1 MNRELE
7 NDDINLTI
15 IGSDMSLT
23 GDLLTSNDVRID
35 GEFYG
40 ELITSGKIVVSED
53 GYIEGKIRG
62 VDIVIIGQA
71 KGEFVAE
78 NNFQIS
84 PGGYFKGTI
93 KTRYIRISDSA
104 HFDGTCD
111 ISPGREDIET
121 VHTKKNFDIEKKERT
136 TNLQLPETKPE
147 KHIKSTL
154 EKTNKK
160 PKESS
165 HSSDDSAPPPEKQ
178 SLLASKI
185 KQIKSI

>member
-7 NDDINLTI
+7 NNDINLTI

-23 GDLLTSNDVRID
+23 GELCTSNDVRID
-35 GEFYG
+35 GKFCG
-40 ELITSGKIVVSED
+40 ELITKGKIVVSEE

-62 VDIVIIGQA
+62 VDIVIIGHA

-78 NNFQIS
+78 NNFHIS

-111 ISPGREDIET
+111 ISPGREDIEK
-121 VHTKKNFDIEKKERT
+121 VQPKKNLDIEKKEPV
-136 TNLQLPETKPE
+136 TNPQLAETKLE
-147 KHIKSTL
+147 RHIKSSS

-165 HSSDDSAPPPEKQ
+165 NHSDNTPPPENQ